1 MFSERGDGTVVPRGH
16 LVPHSPKGQTHHGH
30 CDLSVGKAHHTDIW
44 EKTQQTLNAK
54 MSKIKGIQSL
64 LSFSCAVKIQNLL
77 SVQWCPNSHILR
89 EINQGRGTQG
99 SSGFLKMGK
108 SLVSSYNYRRMIPQ

>member
-1 MFSERGDGTVVPRGH
+1 
-16 LVPHSPKGQTHHGH
+16 
-30 CDLSVGKAHHTDIW
+30 
-44 EKTQQTLNAK
+44 